1 MNAFKVT
8 YTDGTHYTTN
18 ANGTATEFE
27 AYLTQAGRTICTYE
41 NPETGAETFKTIEK
55 VQQVPQV
62 GEVYEFQDFE
72 NVTCKSIVTHVTDTH
87 VYYKFGDVVN
97 ENDSLLYHRSYPM
110 TLDVWMNKDKHT
122 HTGNTTDPEALE
134 FFV

>member
-18 ANGTATEFE
+18 ANGTAAEFE

-55 VQQVPQV
+55 V
-62 GEVYEFQDFE
+62 ED
-72 NVTCKSIVTHVTDTH
+72 VT
-87 VYYKFGDVVN
+87 
-97 ENDSLLYHRSYPM
+97 EYPM
-110 TLDVWMNKDKHT
+110 IKGEGAPQYCFDLPAEPTQL
-122 HTGNTTDPEALE
+122 ALL
-134 FFV
+134 